1 MSRITKH
8 TAASAF
14 GQLDDAYILRAEIPQ
29 DESAAGTSA
38 WSRFL
43 HSGWFAACVCA
54 VVGLTVYCTV
64 LGMASGHIGP
74 LGHGRATETTD
85 LLTEVEATCT
95 EVPTDPLTEVEVTNP
110 EIPTE
115 PETAPVESRT
125 ESEEIE
131 ETEEP
136 GTFLSTG
143 SIGRLYL
150 LGFGA
155 NGEAYTEPDLVPDKR
170 VIYKKEAVEDK
181 TVTFAGITSTLTYL
195 ETEYWP
201 AWGFEV
207 DYYSGIGAPFGAYLN
222 STTGEVVG
230 VRRLALE
237 LPPSETIPSTE
248 AEYIA
253 CAARLLRMYMNLDV
267 EGWAA
272 GVSKSGVSLSDYTVS
287 FDRLVGGLPCRSE
300 VSVTFNSAGQ
310 VTQLF
315 AFDSMSDYAGL
326 RLDGERAR
334 VYFDMVASREY
345 APYPYETESRSVYV
359 YLMPI
364 GGELYIVG
372 DTEYSWYEQDEYLFK
387 NGNEY
392 AVKAEGFIY

>member
-1 MSRITKH
+1 MSRITKQ
-8 TAASAF
+8 TAAAAV
-14 GQLDDAYILRAEIPQ
+14 GQLDDAYIIRAEIPQ
-29 DESAAGTSA
+29 DEPAGETSA

-43 HSGWFAACVCA
+43 HSGWCAACVCA
-54 VVGLTVYCTV
+54 VVGLTVYFAV
-64 LGMASGHIGP
+64 LGLASGHTGP
-74 LGHGRATETTD
+74 WGHGRATDTD
-85 LLTEVEATCT
+85 TNV
-95 EVPTDPLTEVEVTNP
+95 PLTEVKVTNT
-110 EIPTE
+110 EAPTE
-115 PETAPVESRT
+115 PETMPEESRT
-125 ESEEIE
+125 EPEEIE
-131 ETEEP
+131 ETEES

-150 LGFGA
+150 MGLGA
-155 NGEAYTEPDLVPDKR
+155 NGEAYTQPDLEPDR
-170 VIYKKEAVEDK
+170 MVIYEKETMEDK
-181 TVTFAGITSTLTYL
+181 TVTFAGVTTTLTYH
-195 ETEYWP
+195 ETQVYP
-201 AWGFEV
+201 AWGYEI
-207 DYYSGIGAPFGAYLN
+207 DYYAGIGAPFGAYLN

-230 VRRLALE
+230 VWRLALE

-253 CAARLLRMYMNLDV
+253 CATRLLRMYMNIDV

-272 GVSKSGVSLSDYTVS
+272 GVSKSGVSMSDRTVS

-300 VSVTFNSAGQ
+300 VSVTFNSEGL

-326 RLDGERAR
+326 RLDGARAR
-334 VYFDMVASREY
+334 AYFDQVASREY
-345 APYPYETESRSVYV
+345 APYPYKTESRSVYV

-372 DTEYSWYEQDEYLFK
+372 DTEYSWYEQDGDRQYLFK

-392 AVKAEGFIY
+392 AVKAAGFIY